1 MRALATTWLGLWG
14 FLLARPAFAS
24 SHVDAALDME
34 RAAGTE
40 QCIEAGALQRAVEA
54 RLHRKVFVAPDGA
67 QLRIRLALARAE
79 DGTWSA
85 ELSLATAAGVS
96 LGQRSLESSAP
107 HCSALD
113 ESLALVIALL
123 VDSPPPPVEA
133 PPPEPAPAQPE
144 PSTDAG
150 SAATPTPPA
159 PSSAGPVA
167 RPKTT
172 PSATRLYI
180 PADSYAPREPWHAD
194 VELGAVAAGGALPG
208 IAFASELSLG
218 ILPVA
223 LPELRL
229 FGGLYGSRE
238 THVGESAAGARF
250 ALAYAGL
257 ETCPW
262 SAYGGR
268 ARPFFCLGEAVG
280 RFRATAFGFDQN
292 SSATLVRFAL
302 HARLGLSLPI
312 SGALSARLDGR
323 AELPVTR
330 ASFVYGA
337 RDGKDAGIYQAS
349 LFSGLLELGL
359 AFAWR

>member
-1 MRALATTWLGLWG
+1 MRSLVTTWLGLCG
-14 FLLARPAFAS
+14 LFLARPAFAS
-24 SHVDAALDME
+24 SHVDAVLDVE

-40 QCIEAGALQRAVEA
+40 QCIEASALQRAVEA
-54 RLHRKVFVAPDGA
+54 RLHRKVFVAPDDA
-67 QLRIRLALARAE
+67 QLRIRLALSRTD

-133 PPPEPAPAQPE
+133 APPEPAPAPPE
-144 PSTDAG
+144 PPTHNGPTPA
-150 SAATPTPPA
+150 PTPPA
-159 PSSAGPVA
+159 PTPIA
-167 RPKTT
+167 RP
-172 PSATRLYI
+172 PGPQPATRIYI

-194 VELGAVAAGGALPG
+194 FALGAVAAGGALPG
-208 IAFASELSLG
+208 IAFAPELSLG
-218 ILPVA
+218 IEPVA

-229 FGGLYGSRE
+229 FGGLYGNRE
-238 THVGESAAGARF
+238 THVGESGAGARF
-250 ALAYAGL
+250 GLVYAGL

-262 SAYGGR
+262 SARRGG

-302 HARLGLSLPI
+302 HARLGLSFPI

-330 ASFVYGA
+330 ATFVYGA
-337 RDGKDAGIYQAS
+337 RDGRDAGIYQAS
-349 LFSGLLELGL
+349 LFSGLVELGL